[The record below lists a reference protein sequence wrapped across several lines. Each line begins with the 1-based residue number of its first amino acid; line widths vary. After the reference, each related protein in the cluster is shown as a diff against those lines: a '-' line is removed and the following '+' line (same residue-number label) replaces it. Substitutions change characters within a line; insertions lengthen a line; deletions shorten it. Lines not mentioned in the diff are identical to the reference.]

1 MVSPRIINTDIGFF
15 LDLSTMDTINI
26 LVPGLADVWKYS
38 FLLSTSRCLIIT
50 AMIFSLYQSASSTIT
65 SAGDRSTAT
74 CSSHFLKPSAPLAT
88 LLTLNDN
95 INTNQPMLSGSNRSM
110 LSRLKHLIGF

>member
-1 MVSPRIINTDIGFF
+1 MDIGFF

-74 CSSHFLKPSAPLAT
+74 CSFTFSETIGSISNLA
-88 LLTLNDN
+88 NF
-95 INTNQPMLSGSNRSM
+95 
-110 LSRLKHLIGF
+110 K